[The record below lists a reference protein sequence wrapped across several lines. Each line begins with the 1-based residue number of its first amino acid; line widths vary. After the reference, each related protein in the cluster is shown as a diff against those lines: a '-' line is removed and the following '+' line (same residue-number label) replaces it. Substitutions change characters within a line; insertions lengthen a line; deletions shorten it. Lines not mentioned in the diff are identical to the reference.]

1 MTPTSKL
8 ITACVMSLTIGG
20 EFAAHAANLPQ
31 LPQRQVDVTMP
42 TVNGTTLN
50 ATCATLQ
57 AQLNAAAALNVNL
70 THQIILAT
78 GTTCT
83 GPYKLPSHTGGT
95 GWILIKGPNYA
106 SLPASGTR
114 VKLSDAALMPTVKYG
129 SDGIAHDGTFSA
141 ETGAQR
147 YRIIGIN
154 NIQDSTKVPNW
165 AYFTTGFNNQNA
177 LNTGYIIIDR
187 VIVQDT
193 DINHASIRAFY
204 LNADLGNTAIIDS
217 YVTGI
222 KDVGRTSDTQ
232 AVLITANPGPILIR
246 NNFLRASGENI
257 MTGGG
262 GTPSAGLVPSD
273 LTIQLNT
280 IDKDPAWCC
289 TLQWLQ
295 KTLLELKCS
304 NRVLIEANDFLN
316 MPWDDGGNTFR
327 LTVRGNSGSQPGGDP
342 WCETSDITIRYNLA
356 ANVTNFINSYG
367 SDDGGPGFQSKHS
380 KRWYIHDNL
389 IYGLGWSCGGGG
401 SCGRFYQIQGGGQG
415 TNCTDPTPTCKNEN
429 LTIAHNTI
437 DNIAEAMLYM
447 DEAGFGGINLDFR
460 DNLINVNGGRG
471 AYSSALWGTNVL
483 TSGWGATWNW
493 ANNRLATIGGGESTS
508 LYPQGTNS
516 YPASYTTF
524 LWTNRAARDY
534 TLQAGSPAKGAAS
547 DGTDQGVNFSA
558 YNAVRA
564 GGSGGSAGGG
574 SGTDL
579 TPPATPQNVN
589 ISIN

>member
-187 VIVQDT
+187 DIVVDCQRDPQ
-193 DINHASIRAFY
+193 
-204 LNADLGNTAIIDS
+204 LLG
-217 YVTGI
+217 
-222 KDVGRTSDTQ
+222 
-232 AVLITANPGPILIR
+232 
-246 NNFLRASGENI
+246 
-257 MTGGG
+257 
-262 GTPSAGLVPSD
+262 
-273 LTIQLNT
+273 
-280 IDKDPAWCC
+280 
-289 TLQWLQ
+289 
-295 KTLLELKCS
+295 
-304 NRVLIEANDFLN
+304 
-316 MPWDDGGNTFR
+316 
-327 LTVRGNSGSQPGGDP
+327 
-342 WCETSDITIRYNLA
+342 
-356 ANVTNFINSYG
+356 
-367 SDDGGPGFQSKHS
+367 
-380 KRWYIHDNL
+380 
-389 IYGLGWSCGGGG
+389 
-401 SCGRFYQIQGGGQG
+401 
-415 TNCTDPTPTCKNEN
+415 
-429 LTIAHNTI
+429 I
-437 DNIAEAMLYM
+437 DNRSWRC
-447 DEAGFGGINLDFR
+447 GK
-460 DNLINVNGGRG
+460 
-471 AYSSALWGTNVL
+471 GT
-483 TSGWGATWNW
+483 
-493 ANNRLATIGGGESTS
+493 R
-508 LYPQGTNS
+508 
-516 YPASYTTF
+516 
-524 LWTNRAARDY
+524 
-534 TLQAGSPAKGAAS
+534 
-547 DGTDQGVNFSA
+547 
-558 YNAVRA
+558 
-564 GGSGGSAGGG
+564 
-574 SGTDL
+574 
-579 TPPATPQNVN
+579 
-589 ISIN
+589 